1 MSASGDWQVT
11 VNSPMGVQK
20 GTLTLVANGPVLSGT
35 VVIPQGSE
43 TFANGKVSGSNLSW
57 KIKMTQPVPME
68 VQFSAV
74 VDGDGISGKV
84 RLGMFGNA
92 SFSGKRL

>member
-20 GTLTLVANGPVLSGT
+20 GTLTLEANGAVLSGK

-43 TFANGKVSGSNLSW
+43 SFANGKISGSHLTWN
-57 KIKMTQPVPME
+57 IKMSKPMPME
-68 VQFSAV
+68 LQFSAV
-74 VDGDGISGKV
+74 VDGDDISGKV
-84 RLGMFGNA
+84 KLGMFGDA
-92 SFSGKRL
+92 SFAGTRV

>member
-20 GTLTLVANGPVLSGT
+20 GTLTLVEDGPVLSGK

-43 TFANGKVSGSNLSW
+43 TFANGKVSGRELSW
-57 KIKMTQPVPME
+57 KIKMSKPMPME
-68 VQFSAV
+68 LHFTAAL
-74 VDGDGISGKV
+74 DGDGISGKV
-84 RLGMFGNA
+84 KLGMFGDA
-92 SFSGKRL
+92 TFSGTRL

>member
-20 GTLTLVANGPVLSGT
+20 GTLTLAANGAVLSGK

-43 TFANGKVSGSNLSW
+43 SFANGKISGN
-57 KIKMTQPVPME
+57 
-68 VQFSAV
+68 
-74 VDGDGISGKV
+74 DISGKV
-84 RLGMFGNA
+84 KLGMFGNA
-92 SFSGKRL
+92 SFSGKRV

>member
-20 GTLTLVANGPVLSGT
+20 GTLTLVADGSVLSGK

-43 TFANGKVSGSNLSW
+43 SFTHGKVSGSNLSW
-57 KIKMTQPVPME
+57 KIKMTQPVPMD

-74 VDGDGISGKV
+74 LKGDSISGKV
-84 RLGMFGNA
+84 KLGMFGNA
-92 SFSGKRL
+92 SFSGTRL